1 MQEKDIL
8 KYNIYADF
16 YRAYGENLS
25 KKQIILMLLN
35 LSYQGPKYI
44 LYMRISNYFYKTKRR
59 FLAKLIA
66 VRLMKMSLKH
76 GVEISYK
83 SIIGEGLSIPHCNS
97 IIIGE
102 ATVIGKNC
110 TILQGVTVGSNLFKA
125 RYKLAILGDNVLVG
139 AGAKIIGPVKI
150 GNNVTIGANSVV
162 TKDIPDNVVV
172 AGSPAKIVAQKPAV
186 EINQDYKKYKE
197 FVESGAKILS

>member
-1 MQEKDIL
+1 MKEKDVL

-16 YRAYGENLS
+16 YRAYGESLS
-25 KKQIILMLLN
+25 KQQIFLMLFN

-44 LYMRISNYFYKTKRR
+44 LYMRIANYFYKTKRR
-59 FLAKLIA
+59 FLAKLVA

-83 SIIGEGLSIPHCNS
+83 SKIGEGLSMPHCNN

-110 TILQGVTVGSNLFKA
+110 TILQGATIGSNLFKA
-125 RYKLAILGDNVLVG
+125 RYKLATVGDNVLIG
-139 AGAKIIGPVKI
+139 AGAKIIGPIKI
-150 GNNVTIGANSVV
+150 GNNVTIGANSVI

-172 AGSPAKIVAQKPAV
+172 AGSPAKVVSQKPAV

-197 FVESGAKILS
+197 FVESGSKIFS